1 MRLTTAQ
8 SELLEQIIGGL
19 ALWCH
24 FDRERTVWWTLE
36 PNGQEVSHSLVEALM
51 TKGALLFGE
60 PQRKPGGR
68 SDARYVVTDRGRS
81 GVVLKTPVSI
91 PEALETMVL
100 EVVPK

>member
-1 MRLTTAQ
+1 MRLTTSQ

-36 PNGQEVSHSLVEALM
+36 PNGPEVQHSLVEGLM
-51 TKGALLFGE
+51 AKGALLFGE

-68 SDARYVVTDRGRS
+68 SDARY
-81 GVVLKTPVSI
+81 SI
-91 PEALETMVL
+91 TSKARTHLEAGQTR
-100 EVVPK
+100 